1 MVPLKVKSILES
13 VGITNCIELDWW
25 ESKNIYLHSSSS
37 SSQQSSID
45 KNITITCLP
54 AKHWSARTLFDKNA
68 TLWASF
74 AISSKRGNYYFGGD
88 TGYCPNLF
96 SNIGKYLDGRIDLA
110 LIPIGAYKPKK
121 IQGEVHCDPA
131 EAVQIHLDLNAKRS
145 LGIHWGTFDLAHD
158 AGCEAA
164 FELHRCRTYTGL
176 TSNDMFTMTPGECLY
191 VDDCG
196 EEAVS
201 DISRLYPQQLQRY
214 LDLNPASRGRSVA
227 TRTVTTT
234 PALETI

>member
-25 ESKNIYLHSSSS
+25 ESRNISL
-37 SSQQSSID
+37 QQSSPTGQQSPVD
-45 KNITITCLP
+45 KNITITCFP
-54 AKHWSARTLFDKNA
+54 AKHWSARTLFDKNS

-74 AISSKRGNYYFGGD
+74 AISSTRGNYYFGGD

-96 SNIGKYLDGRIDLA
+96 SNIGKYLDHRIDLA
-110 LIPIGAYKPKK
+110 LIPIGAYKPRK
-121 IQGEVHCDPA
+121 IHEEVHCDPA
-131 EAVQIHLDLNAKRS
+131 EAVQIHQDLHAKRS
-145 LGIHWGTFDLAHD
+145 LGIQWGIFNLSHD

-164 FELHRCRTYTGL
+164 FELHRCRTHAGL
-176 TSNDMFTMTPGECLY
+176 TLNDMFTMAPGECLY

-196 EEAVS
+196 EVPVS
-201 DISRLYPQQLQRY
+201 DISRLYPQQLRRY
-214 LDLNPASRGRSVA
+214 LDLNPVNRRGITINTA
-227 TRTVTTT
+227 NPN